1 MPAAKSR
8 RPRPKPKRAPAKA
21 RPKASPDVD
30 ADDLRADAE
39 RILAGDHAHR
49 LRIGKNRPLA
59 KLAEAVNGVA
69 DLLSSKER
77 LLGENIQSLQKV
89 NRELRETQEDSLR
102 NEKLVALGRVAAG
115 IAHEIGNPI
124 GAIVGYLDLLRN
136 GPPLGEETTDSLRRM
151 EAAAWRINGI
161 IRELLD
167 FARPSP
173 GLLEAL
179 DLNGLVNEMLDDL
192 AKQSSFGEIVLR
204 RDLDPALPRITA
216 NGHRI
221 HQLLVNLLTNAA
233 DAGDGRG
240 TITVTTRSFETVNA
254 PAPAAPLAP
263 RRRSDPP
270 EIDYSHLR
278 PVLSY
283 DPTAD
288 RPLQAE
294 SHWVE
299 VQVAD
304 SGQGISPD
312 ALREVF
318 DPFFTTKP
326 PGKGTGLGLPLSL
339 SIVKSL
345 RGRMQITSAVGAG
358 TTVTVQ
364 LPALEGSAEPAFTLT
379 TGL

>member
-1 MPAAKSR
+1 MPAEKAPGRAAKKP
-8 RPRPKPKRAPAKA
+8 PRPNPTAV
-21 RPKASPDVD
+21 SVE
-30 ADDLRADAE
+30 DLCMDAE
-39 RILAGDHAHR
+39 AILQGDHHRR
-49 LRIGKNRPLA
+49 LRVGQNRMLA
-59 KLAEAVNGVA
+59 RLAEAVNGIA
-69 DLLSSKER
+69 DLLGSKEH
-77 LLGENIQSLQKV
+77 LLGENIQSLQRV

-124 GAIVGYLDLLRN
+124 GAILGYIDLLKS
-136 GPPLGEETTDSLRRM
+136 GPALDGEVTDSLTRM

-173 GLLEAL
+173 GLLDSL
-179 DLNGLVNEMLDDL
+179 DVNAIVVEMLEEL
-192 AKQSSFGEIVLR
+192 GKQPAFAQVTLR
-204 RDLDPALPRITA
+204 RELDRGSPRITA
-216 NGHRI
+216 NSHRVR
-221 HQLLVNLLTNAA
+221 QLLVNLLTNAA
-233 DAGDGRG
+233 DASDGRG
-240 TITVTTRSFETVNA
+240 TIVVATRSFESVHEPP
-254 PAPAAPLAP
+254 PASPLSP
-263 RRRSDPP
+263 RRKNDPP
-270 EIDYSHLR
+270 EVDYSHLR

-288 RPLQAE
+288 RPLNAE
-294 SHWVE
+294 TSWVE
-299 VQVAD
+299 IRIAD
-304 SGQGISPD
+304 SGQGIAPE

-339 SIVKSL
+339 SIVRSL

-364 LPALEGSAEPAFTLT
+364 VPAAPPS
-379 TGL
+379 TGG